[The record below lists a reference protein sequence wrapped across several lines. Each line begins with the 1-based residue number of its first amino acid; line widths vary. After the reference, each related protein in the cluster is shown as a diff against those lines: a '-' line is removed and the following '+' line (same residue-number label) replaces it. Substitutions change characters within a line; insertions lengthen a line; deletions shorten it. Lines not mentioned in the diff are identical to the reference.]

1 VLGSYTVLFVRI
13 SRESSIGA
21 ALAVAAWLTPVL
33 TRAQSLVTVLAILGC
48 AALTVRRD
56 LLLLRISAPLVSVS
70 LFALT
75 YYQRRNEGFLTA
87 VSAMFVEVFSQ
98 ADERPLPAFAAMVV
112 LGVSATLIQ
121 VNYRRYWYATF
132 SAAGIPFGVA
142 LSSTLRPYSF
152 AFFALVVALGTALT
166 PLEDEP
172 QSFSG
177 KPRSRLSFLPLGVA
191 VLFALVLSL
200 GPGAEVMQRFGEN
213 IESFA
218 KSKSSTIESALPVP
232 ESLTKKLSQDLEQGR
247 ITPEQLS
254 DMLGAN
260 GLEAQLEAFSQ
271 IGVSPSSRQTGVL
284 ESTPQTNETLEPQ
297 EAGSTG
303 SIASDATSG
312 VGSDPGSDS
321 EATTD
326 VAATDNGLTPD
337 TSSGVSDSV
346 DGSPTSVPVSGAT
359 GGLSPVGVT
368 TSISAPD
375 ALPQPTAETESVDS
389 LLWKALPV
397 LALLSVG
404 FYLIL
409 RRRRSIQ
416 NAKDVSGPSPIVAEW
431 RRTDASLS
439 LIAGEKEPGVSFFER
454 HHRVR
459 SLAPDLT
466 SAHAELSLM
475 ADAELFGGHLPQESV
490 ARAGQL
496 SSDLQERSS
505 KRSRRASAR
514 SKLRISEGDTDGE

>member
-1 VLGSYTVLFVRI
+1 
-13 SRESSIGA
+13 
-21 ALAVAAWLTPVL
+21 LTL
-33 TRAQSLVTVLAILGC
+33 AQSLVAVLAILGC
-48 AALTVRRD
+48 VALTVRRD

-70 LFALT
+70 LFVLT
-75 YYQRRNEGFLTA
+75 YYQRKSEGFLTA

-98 ADERPLPAFAAMVV
+98 AEERPLPAFSAMVV

-121 VNYRRYWYATF
+121 INYRRYWYAAF

-166 PLEDEP
+166 PIEDEP

-177 KPRSRLSFLPLGVA
+177 KPRSRLSFLPVGVA

-271 IGVSPSSRQTGVL
+271 IGVSPSSTQTGVL
-284 ESTPQTNETLEPQ
+284 EATPQTNETLEPQ
-297 EAGSTG
+297 ETDSAGNAT
-303 SIASDATSG
+303 SDAINESG
-312 VGSDPGSDS
+312 SGSDS
-321 EATTD
+321 ALTTD
-326 VAATDNGLTPD
+326 VVATDANGSLTPG
-337 TSSGVSDSV
+337 TSPGLSDSV
-346 DGSPTSVPVSGAT
+346 DSSPTSVPVAEAT
-359 GGLSPVGVT
+359 DGLSPGAVT
-368 TSISAPD
+368 TSISNPEE
-375 ALPQPTAETESVDS
+375 LPQPTAVTGSVDS
-389 LLWKALPV
+389 LLWKVLPV
-397 LALLSVG
+397 LVLLSVG

-439 LIAGEKEPGVSFFER
+439 LIAGAREPGVSFFER
-454 HHRVR
+454 HRRVR

-490 ARAGQL
+490 ARAEEL

-505 KRSRRASAR
+505 KRGRRKSAR
-514 SKLRISEGDTDGE
+514 SKLRVSEGVTDGE

>member
-1 VLGSYTVLFVRI
+1 MLGSYTVLFVRI

-33 TRAQSLVTVLAILGC
+33 TLAQSLVAVLAILGC
-48 AALTVRRD
+48 VALTVRRD

-75 YYQRRNEGFLTA
+75 YYQRRSEGFLTA

-98 ADERPLPAFAAMVV
+98 TEERPLPSFAAMVV

-121 VNYRRYWYATF
+121 VNYRRYWYAAF

-152 AFFALVVALGTALT
+152 AFFALIVALGTALT

-177 KPRSRLSFLPLGVA
+177 KPRSRLSFLPVGVA

-271 IGVSPSSRQTGVL
+271 IGVSPSSAQTGDPGD
-284 ESTPQTNETLEPQ
+284 TPQTNETLEPQ
-297 EAGSTG
+297 ETG
-303 SIASDATSG
+303 SAGGIASGTTDEP
-312 VGSDPGSDS
+312 GSDPGSDS
-321 EATTD
+321 
-326 VAATDNGLTPD
+326 LTPG
-337 TSSGVSDSV
+337 TSPGLSDSV
-346 DGSPTSVPVSGAT
+346 DDSPTSVPVAEAT
-359 GGLSPVGVT
+359 DGLSPGDVT
-368 TSISAPD
+368 TSISKPA
-375 ALPQPTAETESVDS
+375 ALPQPTAETGSVDS

-397 LALLSVG
+397 LVLLSVG

-409 RRRRSIQ
+409 RRRRSLQ

-431 RRTDASLS
+431 RRTDAALS
-439 LIAGEKEPGVSFFER
+439 LIAGAREPGVSFFER

-514 SKLRISEGDTDGE
+514 SKLRIAEGVTDGE

>member
-1 VLGSYTVLFVRI
+1 
-13 SRESSIGA
+13 
-21 ALAVAAWLTPVL
+21 
-33 TRAQSLVTVLAILGC
+33 
-48 AALTVRRD
+48 
-56 LLLLRISAPLVSVS
+56 
-70 LFALT
+70 
-75 YYQRRNEGFLTA
+75 
-87 VSAMFVEVFSQ
+87 MFVEVFSQ
-98 ADERPLPAFAAMVV
+98 AEERPLPAFAAMVV

-121 VNYRRYWYATF
+121 VNYRRYWYAAF

-177 KPRSRLSFLPLGVA
+177 KPRSLLAFLPVGVA

-218 KSKSSTIESALPVP
+218 KSKSSTIERALPVP

-260 GLEAQLEAFSQ
+260 GLDAQLEAFSQ
-271 IGVSPSSRQTGVL
+271 IGVSPSSTQTGDL
-284 ESTPQTNETLEPQ
+284 EVTPQTNETLEPQ
-297 EAGSTG
+297 EAGGAG
-303 SIASDATSG
+303 SITSG
-312 VGSDPGSDS
+312 TTNEPGSDPGNDS
-321 EATTD
+321 ALTTD
-326 VAATDNGLTPD
+326 VVATDDNDSLTPG
-337 TSSGVSDSV
+337 TSPGLSGSV
-346 DGSPTSVPVSGAT
+346 DGSPTSVPVSEVT
-359 GGLSPVGVT
+359 GGLSPGVAT
-368 TSISAPD
+368 TSISNPEE
-375 ALPQPTAETESVDS
+375 LPQPNAVTEPAGS
-389 LLWKALPV
+389 LLWKVLPV
-397 LALLSVG
+397 LVLLAVG

-416 NAKDVSGPSPIVAEW
+416 NARDVSGPSPIVAEW

-439 LIAGEKEPGVSFFER
+439 VIAGEKEPGVSFFER

-459 SLAPDLT
+459 SLAPDLA

-475 ADAELFGGHLPQESV
+475 ADAELFGGHLPQESL
-490 ARAGQL
+490 ARAGEL

-505 KRSRRASAR
+505 KRGRRKSAR
-514 SKLRISEGDTDGE
+514 SKLSISEGVTDGE

>member
-1 VLGSYTVLFVRI
+1 VRI

-33 TRAQSLVTVLAILGC
+33 TLAQSLVAVLAILGC
-48 AALTVRRD
+48 VALTARRD

-75 YYQRRNEGFLTA
+75 YYQRRSEGLLTA

-98 ADERPLPAFAAMVV
+98 AEERPLTSFAAMVV

-121 VNYRRYWYATF
+121 ANYRRYWYAAF

-177 KPRSRLSFLPLGVA
+177 KPRSRLSFLPVGVA

-271 IGVSPSSRQTGVL
+271 IGVSPSSTQTGVL
-284 ESTPQTNETLEPQ
+284 EATPQTNETLEPQ
-297 EAGSTG
+297 ETGSAGSTT
-303 SIASDATSG
+303 SDATDEP
-312 VGSDPGSDS
+312 GSDPGSDS
-321 EATTD
+321 TLTTD
-326 VAATDNGLTPD
+326 VAATDNNDSLAPG

-346 DGSPTSVPVSGAT
+346 DGSPTSVPVTGAT
-359 GGLSPVGVT
+359 GGLLPVGVT
-368 TSISAPD
+368 TSISEPD
-375 ALPQPTAETESVDS
+375 ALPQPTAKTESVDS

-397 LALLSVG
+397 LVLLSVG

-409 RRRRSIQ
+409 RRRRSLQ
-416 NAKDVSGPSPIVAEW
+416 DAKDVSGPSPIVAEW

-466 SAHAELSLM
+466 SAHAELTLM

-505 KRSRRASAR
+505 KRGRRASAR